1 MFFNLVKGRNRLR
14 KKINSLLIKGMSI
27 IYLKLTIEKN
37 LRSQSF
43 DFLSWK
49 NLSPGYFLG
58 SPNLHRISKLLVG
71 S

>member
-43 DFLSWK
+43 DFLS
-49 NLSPGYFLG
+49 
-58 SPNLHRISKLLVG
+58 
-71 S
+71 